1 MQFNRLSCV
10 LVSVLILNFSLS
22 CSVVNKSLP
31 PSENEPL
38 SEVRKNFNEQVE
50 ELTAD
55 LDRSSLLTGSKNAKR
70 IVETFLKKD
79 DLQDEI
85 NYPFELSFEKVYD
98 YYKRS
103 QYWVDQFDKK
113 LATIDQSADVQQ
125 NILENSTEYRILQ
138 SLRIKQEENVS
149 KIAEEYEFLLQSYN
163 GIAIDSTNL
172 NLEEKLKRSVVA
184 AKFLLR
190 LSTLESNWQ
199 DNYPLVYEKIYENL
213 TNLNAEINLDSKKY
227 RKGEEGRKF
236 VNAKENILADASAIE
251 YEYDSPIE
259 SLTNREIDRFQKE
272 AALKGEKI
280 SELANGGEIGALEAN
295 APSLFGQP
303 ENNFLSP
310 LEEISASKCIQPS
323 LGSEGNLSGSEL
335 PKNNWVLTLD
345 DGPST
350 KYTREFL
357 QYLRDDGIKAS
368 FFMVAK
374 NMNPYKLIVKEV
386 DREEHII
393 GSHSWSHANLPK
405 LSTSG
410 LDHEIIEPN
419 SVHLT
424 ILNRKSK
431 FYRCPYGAG
440 FKDPAIRQRIVNEGM
455 VHVLWNVDTLDWQ
468 DKNSESIVKR
478 ALDQMATQK
487 RGIIL
492 FHDVHPQS
500 LAASRELINQLKS
513 NKDIKWLSIQAA
525 KNLINKGRGC
535 ASDFP

>member
-1 MQFNRLSCV
+1 MND
-10 LVSVLILNFSLS
+10 
-22 CSVVNKSLP
+22 
-31 PSENEPL
+31 PL
-38 SEVRKNFNEQVE
+38 SNVRKNFDEQVDA
-50 ELTAD
+50 LTLD
-55 LDRSSLLTGSKNAKR
+55 LDRSSLLTGSKNTKR
-70 IVETFLKKD
+70 IVESFLNKD
-79 DLQDEI
+79 DLQKEI

-113 LATIDQSADVQQ
+113 LAAIDQSADIQQ
-125 NILENSTEYRILQ
+125 NFLENSTEYKVLQ
-138 SLRIKQEENVS
+138 ALRVKQEENVS

-163 GIAIDSTNL
+163 GIANDSSNL
-172 NLEEKLKRSVVA
+172 DLEEKLKRSVVA

-190 LSTLESNWQ
+190 LSSLESNWRG
-199 DNYPLVYEKIYENL
+199 NYPLVYEKIYENL
-213 TNLNAEINLDSKKY
+213 SNLNAEINLNFKKY

-236 VNAKENILADASAIE
+236 VNAKENILAEVSAIE
-251 YEYDSPIE
+251 YESDSPLE
-259 SLTNREIDRFQKE
+259 SITNREIKLFQKE

-280 SELANGGEIGALEAN
+280 SELANSDEIGAVEAN
-295 APSLFGQP
+295 ASSLFGST
-303 ENNFLSP
+303 ENNFLKP

-335 PKNNWVLTLD
+335 PRNNWVLTLD

-357 QYLRDDGIKAS
+357 QYLHDDGIKAS

-374 NMNPYKLIVKEV
+374 NMNPYKSIVKDV
-386 DREEHII
+386 NREEHII

-405 LSTSG
+405 LSAPG

-419 SVHLT
+419 SVHLA
-424 ILNRKSK
+424 ILNRKPK

-468 DKNSESIVKR
+468 DKNPESIVRR
-478 ALDQMATQK
+478 ALDQMTSQK

-500 LAASRELINQLKS
+500 LEASRELIKQLKS
-513 NKDIKWLSIQAA
+513 NRDINWLSIQAA

-535 ASDFP
+535 ANDAL